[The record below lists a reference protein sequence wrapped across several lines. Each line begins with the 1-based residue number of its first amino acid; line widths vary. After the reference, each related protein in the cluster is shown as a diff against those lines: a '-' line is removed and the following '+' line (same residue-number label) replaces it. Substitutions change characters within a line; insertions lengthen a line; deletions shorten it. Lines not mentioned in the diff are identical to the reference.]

1 MTHQEITVCEI
12 KPLVISFHNFL
23 TCTTLLISIHPCRS
37 MHPYSVFP
45 LVLAFK
51 CHIHYLIIPLPAAFL
66 FLQGKSLTVSFLL
79 THASKKI
86 IGIEMSK
93 GHVKVTKQR
102 FTPIRNWNY
111 WVNEGTDAV
120 LNQSRAKRGV
130 GLKKLF
136 ISIAL
141 SSFPCYSFHLT
152 WLLSVHSPIWGQRKC
167 FLLSPT
173 EKTSI
178 FSDIPRRTFAY
189 TTVQHSFICPV
200 INFKLI
206 N

>member
-23 TCTTLLISIHPCRS
+23 TCTTHLISIHPCRS

-51 CHIHYLIIPLPAAFL
+51 CHIHYLIIPLPAAWLL
-66 FLQGKSLTVSFLL
+66 FLQGKSLTVSSLL

-120 LNQSRAKRGV
+120 LNQRRAKRGV
-130 GLKKLF
+130 GLKKNFFFQL
-136 ISIAL
+136 
-141 SSFPCYSFHLT
+141 H
-152 WLLSVHSPIWGQRKC
+152 SVHFLATVSTSPGFCLCISPFGVKGSASFYHQQKRQA
-167 FLLSPT
+167 FLV
-173 EKTSI
+173 TSQEERLHI
-178 FSDIPRRTFAY
+178 LQFSIHLF
-189 TTVQHSFICPV
+189 VQ
-200 INFKLI
+200 
-206 N
+206 